1 MSPELT
7 ELLGSWWD
15 GSLPW
20 SVKPHDPADASEYLP
35 SLVGGFLPV
44 GAPCTL
50 IDCRI
55 PEDVRREIALNLRPM
70 MSYKKYIESKALTE
84 SAFQMYIGR
93 RSAAE

>member
-7 ELLGSWWD
+7 ESLGCWYDFSV
-15 GSLPW
+15 PW
-20 SVKPHDPADASEYLP
+20 SVKPHDPAAASEYLP

-44 GAPCTL
+44 WTPCEP